1 MIGYFDTELG
11 RVQVSPVIVR
21 RIILSEIESNKYFRI
36 PGSKYGEPI
45 SKKLVEKCIR
55 LNFEEGAVE
64 AVLVLSV
71 LYGTRIIKE
80 ARDLQGKISRSLQLR
95 AGLSVK
101 KIAINVENVFEQ
113 LDEQPLLIENIRA
126 IPEPV
131 ISVSD

>member
-55 LNFEEGAVE
+55 LNFEEG
-64 AVLVLSV
+64 S
-71 LYGTRIIKE
+71 G
-80 ARDLQGKISRSLQLR
+80 
-95 AGLSVK
+95 
-101 KIAINVENVFEQ
+101 
-113 LDEQPLLIENIRA
+113 
-126 IPEPV
+126 
-131 ISVSD
+131 